1 MELRVL
7 AVARIRLVKEEN
19 REGEIERR
27 FGQSWWFR
35 ERESFR
41 DEGDKDFKM
50 TE

>member
-19 REGEIERR
+19 REGEIKRR

>member
-19 REGEIERR
+19 REGEIKRR

-35 ERESFR
+35 ERER
-41 DEGDKDFKM
+41 VLEMRETKILR
-50 TE
+50 